1 MCVYKHCYREKCAYL
16 KYMDLLLCFYFLS
29 IYFIASKKYFY
40 LFWSCFIFLYFVI
53 ICDYKYINIVFD
65 NICKLENIIPSGVI
79 NSIVSI
85 MYNIILI
92 CTLNTFIELET
103 FKLRV
108 YFDICLIT
116 KLQRNIV
123 VKRSEQYVRILH
135 QISFCLPHS
144 RMTYKSKEIENFGVQ
159 NPKVDPGLS
168 SYLDIFDVKGTG

>member
-1 MCVYKHCYREKCAYL
+1 M
-16 KYMDLLLCFYFLS
+16 
-29 IYFIASKKYFY
+29 
-40 LFWSCFIFLYFVI
+40 
-53 ICDYKYINIVFD
+53 
-65 NICKLENIIPSGVI
+65 ENIIPSGVI

-123 VKRSEQYVRILH
+123 VKRSDQSVRLLH

-144 RMTYKSKEIENFGVQ
+144 RMTYKSNEIENFGVQ
-159 NPKVDPGLS
+159 NPKADPGLS